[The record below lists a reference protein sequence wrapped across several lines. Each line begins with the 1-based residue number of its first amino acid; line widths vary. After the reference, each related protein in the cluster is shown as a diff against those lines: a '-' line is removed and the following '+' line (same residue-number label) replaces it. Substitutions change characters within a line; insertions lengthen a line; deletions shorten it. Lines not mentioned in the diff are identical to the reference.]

1 MNAKRQFPDESV
13 VNSSSSVIEGG
24 LVLAF
29 GAVLLAVGLTQATH
43 LKGLF
48 YRHRSTWGASFRVI
62 ESTAVFLACWLLLS
76 GVFMVM
82 AGSIREIENFRED
95 AQRRA
100 GVLVTIATLFLLV
113 FVYVTKR
120 QVTTEQIEDSV
131 RGDARRKPTTLYWFG
146 VLSLFAAFVLAAVAA
161 SGVSAWTLPSQQKG
175 TQLFLAPGLG
185 LTAGTLLLLV
195 FLSVEVGWSLDSRP
209 DGCRDRPHDK
219 DASHAYLDSTLPVF
233 AAFTV
238 SIMSMASS
246 DPSLPFPLLAALI
259 FSPKRRINLIA
270 AGVCLLA
277 VVVSSFF
284 AFR

>member
-13 VNSSSSVIEGG
+13 VNSSSSVIVGG

-62 ESTAVFLACWLLLS
+62 ESTAVFLSCWLLLS

-95 AQRRA
+95 AQLRA
-100 GVLVTIATLFLLV
+100 GVLVTTAIVLLLV
-113 FVYVTKR
+113 FVYAAKW
-120 QVTTEQIEDSV
+120 QVEGSAQ
-131 RGDARRKPTTLYWFG
+131 GGARRKPTTLYWFG

-209 DGCRDRPHDK
+209 DGCRVRPHDK

-246 DPSLPFPLLAALI
+246 DPSLPFPLIAALV

-270 AGVCLLA
+270 AGLCLLA
-277 VVVSSFF
+277 VLVSSFI
-284 AFR
+284 ASR